1 MAAAAIHVT
10 VVSAEEA
17 YNGNAEFW
25 CGDELM
31 AMTILDDGQLRLRIE
46 ARADGA
52 PWVVDTTRRTDG
64 RNRQRPWSGSAEA
77 PARA

>member
-52 PWVVDTTRRTDG
+52 PWVVDTTSLALG
-64 RNRQRPWSGSAEA
+64 LAEA
-77 PARA
+77 VRQLAAY